1 MQPEQDTKYSE
12 AVQARLDRLY
22 IRDGRMDKSHPMHG
36 TYTGLHVN
44 TEGGANAALSSLGL
58 QEQPMSGSLLLTA
71 ALAVFLLSPL
81 ILFYVS

>member
-36 TYTGLHVN
+36 TYTGLHVKYR
-44 TEGGANAALSSLGL
+44 GWG
-58 QEQPMSGSLLLTA
+58 
-71 ALAVFLLSPL
+71 
-81 ILFYVS
+81 